1 MFKTILLTLAAF
13 LFPVIAYSQQDHH
26 GHVQNNEVS
35 DSLAHQYISEITV
48 QGILANKLNF
58 PYQMIHGEEA
68 VSHGFITP
76 ANALHH
82 VPGVALS
89 RDAIWATSVNIR
101 GFSEAKLLF
110 LVDGDRM
117 QTATD
122 IAGVLSTVDMGNL
135 EKIEVV
141 KGAGSVIYGTGAMG
155 GVVNFITKRPGY
167 TTAFQTTG
175 NVMTGFHT
183 VNNLWENNL
192 NVNLTNRDW
201 YLAFDGSYR
210 MAQNTRTPEG
220 TLTNSQ
226 FNDASWGLK
235 GGMRNGDDQE
245 LLVNY
250 NHFEAWDVGLPGGSV
265 FTPNATVR
273 YMGFTRN
280 QLSGEYIFT
289 DLSYMLKMLS
299 LKAYTQN
306 IKREV
311 ENIVNPTTA
320 VFPGSFN
327 VTSGLKAT
335 ADLYFND
342 YETMIVGIEGWNR
355 DQQTSRMKI
364 STASDTIVIREQPT
378 PKVNLFDIGV
388 FAQHKWVVDP
398 KYWTINTG
406 LRLDFI
412 RIANDTAFRE
422 ISKYKYVNGVRTEMP
437 ANETVLFF
445 KRTKNEIA
453 YSAHID
459 VAYKPADRHK
469 LILSLA
475 NAYRVASIE
484 ERFKYI
490 DQQGKLL
497 VGNPDLKPEKGLF
510 SNLSYAYTGKKLSI
524 NTDVFANYLFDLIA
538 EKEGNYAG
546 KAAWINTNIDRALY
560 LGGELDLKWL
570 VTHDLEFETHASYV
584 YAVDATTKE
593 HLPFIPA
600 LHGIVKLHY
609 HFHDK
614 IGAYAE
620 MDWEYES
627 DEEHG
632 EQHEAHRHAIFNAGF
647 HTTPREIGLIK
658 LQFMGGVQNLLNLA
672 YEEHLSSL
680 RGINRLEPGRN
691 IFLKAKVLF

>member
-1 MFKTILLTLAAF
+1 MFKIIFSIVVVLMLPFVVFAQHHNHDHNHE
-13 LFPVIAYSQQDHH
+13 IA
-26 GHVQNNEVS
+26 
-35 DSLAHQYISEITV
+35 DSLTHKQISEVTV

-58 PYQMIHGEEA
+58 PYQMIQGEEA

-101 GFSEAKLLF
+101 GFSASKLLF
-110 LVDGDRM
+110 LADGDRM
-117 QTATD
+117 QTASD
-122 IAGVLSTVDMGNL
+122 IAGVLSSVDMGSL
-135 EKIEVV
+135 DKIEVI

-167 TTAFQTTG
+167 TDRYKTNGQFSA
-175 NVMTGFHT
+175 GFHT
-183 VNNLWENNL
+183 VNSLWENNL
-192 NVNLTNRDW
+192 NVNMTNHDW
-201 YLAFDGSYR
+201 YLALDGSYR
-210 MAQNTRTPEG
+210 MAQNTMTPEG
-220 TLTNSQ
+220 KLPNSQ

-235 GGMRNGDDQE
+235 GGMRNGDNQE

-273 YMGFTRN
+273 YLGFARN
-280 QLSGEYIFT
+280 QLNGEYVFR
-289 DLSYMLKMLS
+289 DLSHVLKMLS
-299 LKAYTQN
+299 IKAYTQN

-311 ENIVNPTTA
+311 ENIANPTTA
-320 VFPGSFN
+320 VFPGSYN

-342 YETMIVGIEGWNR
+342 YETMTVGVEGWSR

-364 STASDTIVIREQPT
+364 STASDTIIIREQPT
-378 PKVNLFDIGV
+378 PKANMFDVGV

-412 RIANDTAFRE
+412 RTANDTAFRE
-422 ISKYKYVNGVRTEMP
+422 ISKHKYVNGVRTEMP
-437 ANETVLFF
+437 ANKTVLFQEG
-445 KRTKNEIA
+445 TKNELA

-459 VAYKPADRHK
+459 VAFKPAERHK
-469 LILSLA
+469 LILSVA

-490 DQQGKLL
+490 DQLGMPL
-497 VGNPDLKPEKGLF
+497 VGNPNLKPEKGLF
-510 SNLSYAYTGKKLSI
+510 SNLSYAYTGKKLLF
-524 NTDVFANYLFDLIA
+524 NTDVFANYLFDLIT
-538 EKEGNYAG
+538 EKEGVYSG
-546 KAAWINTNIDRALY
+546 IPAWISVNVDRALY
-560 LGGELDLKWL
+560 LGGEFDLKWL
-570 VTHDLEFETHASYV
+570 MSHELEFETHASYV
-584 YAVDATTKE
+584 YAVDAKTKE

-609 HFHDK
+609 HFQDK

-627 DEEHG
+627 EEEHG
-632 EQHEAHRHAIFNAGF
+632 ENQEAHRHAIFNAGF
-647 HTTPREIGLIK
+647 HTTPRKMGLIQV
-658 LQFMGGVQNLLNLA
+658 QFIGGIHNIMNLA

>member
-1 MFKTILLTLAAF
+1 MVVLILPFVVFA
-13 LFPVIAYSQQDHH
+13 QHHNHDHDH
-26 GHVQNNEVS
+26 EIT
-35 DSLAHQYISEITV
+35 DSLTHKQISEITV

-58 PYQMIHGEEA
+58 PYQMIQGEEA

-101 GFSEAKLLF
+101 GFSESKLLF
-110 LVDGDRM
+110 LADGDRM
-117 QTATD
+117 QTASD

-135 EKIEVV
+135 DKIEVI

-167 TTAFQTTG
+167 TERFKTTG
-175 NVMTGFHT
+175 YFSTGFHT
-183 VNNLWENNL
+183 VNSLWENNL
-192 NVNLTNRDW
+192 NVNMTNHDW
-201 YLAFDGSYR
+201 YLALDGSYR
-210 MAQNTRTPEG
+210 MAQNTMTPEG
-220 TLTNSQ
+220 KLPNSQ

-235 GGMRNGDDQE
+235 GGMRNGDNQE

-250 NHFEAWDVGLPGGSV
+250 NHFEAWNVGLPGGSV

-273 YMGFTRN
+273 YLGFARN
-280 QLSGEYIFT
+280 QLNGEYIFR
-289 DLSYMLKMLS
+289 DLSHVLKMLS
-299 LKAYTQN
+299 IKAYTQN
-306 IKREV
+306 VKREV
-311 ENIVNPTTA
+311 ENIANPTTA
-320 VFPGSFN
+320 VFPGSYN

-342 YETMIVGIEGWNR
+342 YETMTVGIEGWNR

-378 PKVNLFDIGV
+378 PKANMFDVGV

-412 RIANDTAFRE
+412 RTANDTAFRE
-422 ISKYKYVNGVRTEMP
+422 ISKHKYVNGVRTEMP
-437 ANETVLFF
+437 ANKTVLFQ
-445 KRTKNEIA
+445 KGTKNELA

-459 VAYKPADRHK
+459 VAFKPAERHK
-469 LILSLA
+469 LILSVA

-490 DQQGKLL
+490 DQLGMPL
-497 VGNPDLKPEKGLF
+497 VGNPNLKPEKGLF
-510 SNLSYAYTGKKLSI
+510 SNLSYAYTGKKLLF
-524 NTDVFANYLFDLIA
+524 NTDVFANYLFDLIT
-538 EKEGNYAG
+538 EKEGLYSG
-546 KAAWINTNIDRALY
+546 IPAWISTNVDRALY
-560 LGGELDLKWL
+560 LGGEFDLKWL
-570 VTHDLEFETHASYV
+570 ISHELEFETHASYA
-584 YAVDATTKE
+584 YAVDAKTKE

-600 LHGIVKLHY
+600 LHGIVKFHY
-609 HFHDK
+609 YFHDK

-627 DEEHG
+627 EEEHG
-632 EQHEAHRHAIFNAGF
+632 ENQEAHRHAIFNAGF
-647 HTTPREIGLIK
+647 HTTPRNMGLIQV
-658 LQFMGGVQNLLNLA
+658 QFVGGIHNIMNLA

-691 IFLKAKVLF
+691 VFLKAKVLF

>member
-1 MFKTILLTLAAF
+1 MFKIIFSIVVVLMLPFVVFAQHHNHDHNHE
-13 LFPVIAYSQQDHH
+13 IA
-26 GHVQNNEVS
+26 
-35 DSLAHQYISEITV
+35 DSLTHKQISEVTV

-58 PYQMIHGEEA
+58 PYQMIQGEEA

-101 GFSEAKLLF
+101 GFSASKLLF
-110 LVDGDRM
+110 LADGDRM
-117 QTATD
+117 QTASD
-122 IAGVLSTVDMGNL
+122 IAGVLSSVDMGSL
-135 EKIEVV
+135 DKIEVI

-167 TTAFQTTG
+167 TDRYKTNGQFSA
-175 NVMTGFHT
+175 GFHT
-183 VNNLWENNL
+183 VNSLWENNL
-192 NVNLTNRDW
+192 NVNMTNHDW
-201 YLAFDGSYR
+201 YLALDGSYR
-210 MAQNTRTPEG
+210 MAQNTMTPEG
-220 TLTNSQ
+220 KLPNSQ

-235 GGMRNGDDQE
+235 GGMRNGDNQE

-273 YMGFTRN
+273 YLGFARN
-280 QLSGEYIFT
+280 QLNGEYVFR
-289 DLSYMLKMLS
+289 DLSHVLKMLNI
-299 LKAYTQN
+299 KAYTQN

-311 ENIVNPTTA
+311 ENIANPTTA
-320 VFPGSFN
+320 VFPGSYN

-342 YETMIVGIEGWNR
+342 YETMTVGVEGWSR

-364 STASDTIVIREQPT
+364 STASDTIIIREQPT
-378 PKVNLFDIGV
+378 PKANMFDVGV

-412 RIANDTAFRE
+412 RTANDTAFRE
-422 ISKYKYVNGVRTEMP
+422 ISKHKYVNGVRTEMP
-437 ANETVLFF
+437 ANKTVLFQEG
-445 KRTKNEIA
+445 TKNELA

-459 VAYKPADRHK
+459 VAFKPAERHK
-469 LILSLA
+469 LILSVA

-490 DQQGKLL
+490 DQLGMPL
-497 VGNPDLKPEKGLF
+497 VGNPNLKPEKGLF
-510 SNLSYAYTGKKLSI
+510 SNLSYAYTGKKLLF
-524 NTDVFANYLFDLIA
+524 NTDVFANYLFDLIT
-538 EKEGNYAG
+538 EKEGVYSG
-546 KAAWINTNIDRALY
+546 IPAWISVNVDRALY
-560 LGGELDLKWL
+560 LGGEFDLKWL
-570 VTHDLEFETHASYV
+570 MSHELEFETHASYV
-584 YAVDATTKE
+584 YAVDAKTKE

-609 HFHDK
+609 HFQDK

-627 DEEHG
+627 EEEHG
-632 EQHEAHRHAIFNAGF
+632 ENQEAHRHAIFNAGF
-647 HTTPREIGLIK
+647 HTTPRKMGLIQV
-658 LQFMGGVQNLLNLA
+658 QFIGGIHNIMNLA

>member
-1 MFKTILLTLAAF
+1 MFKIIFSIVVVLMLPFVVFAQHHNHDHDHE
-13 LFPVIAYSQQDHH
+13 IA
-26 GHVQNNEVS
+26 
-35 DSLAHQYISEITV
+35 DSLTHKQISEITV

-58 PYQMIHGEEA
+58 PYQMIQGEEA
-68 VSHGFITP
+68 VNHGFITP

-101 GFSEAKLLF
+101 GFSESKLLF
-110 LVDGDRM
+110 LTDGDRM
-117 QTATD
+117 QTASD

-135 EKIEVV
+135 DKIEVI

-155 GVVNFITKRPGY
+155 GVVNFISKRPGY
-167 TTAFQTTG
+167 TERFKTTG
-175 NVMTGFHT
+175 HFSTGYHT
-183 VNNLWENNL
+183 VNSLWENNL
-192 NVNLTNRDW
+192 NVNMTNQDW
-201 YLAFDGSYR
+201 YLALDGCYR
-210 MAQNTRTPEG
+210 MAQNTMTPQG
-220 TLTNSQ
+220 KLPNSQ

-235 GGMRNGDDQE
+235 GGMRNGDNQE

-250 NHFEAWDVGLPGGSV
+250 NHFEAWNVGLPGGSV

-273 YMGFTRN
+273 YLGFARN
-280 QLSGEYIFT
+280 QLNGEYVFR
-289 DLSYMLKMLS
+289 DLSHVLKMFS
-299 LKAYTQN
+299 IKAYTQN

-311 ENIVNPTTA
+311 ENIANPTTA
-320 VFPGSFN
+320 VFPGSYN

-342 YETMIVGIEGWNR
+342 YETMTVGVEGWSR

-364 STASDTIVIREQPT
+364 STASDTIIIREQPT
-378 PKVNLFDIGV
+378 PKANMFDVGV

-412 RIANDTAFRE
+412 RTANDTAFRE
-422 ISKYKYVNGVRTEMP
+422 ISKHKYVNGVRTEMP
-437 ANETVLFF
+437 ANKTVLFQ
-445 KRTKNEIA
+445 KGTKNELA

-459 VAYKPADRHK
+459 VAFKPAERHK
-469 LILSLA
+469 LILSVA

-490 DQQGKLL
+490 DQLGMPL
-497 VGNPDLKPEKGLF
+497 VGNPNLKPEKGLF
-510 SNLSYAYTGKKLSI
+510 SNLSYAYTGKKLLF
-524 NTDVFANYLFDLIA
+524 NTDVFANYLFDLIT
-538 EKEGNYAG
+538 EKKGTYSGTDAL
-546 KAAWINTNIDRALY
+546 ISTNVDRALY
-560 LGGELDLKWL
+560 LGGEFDLKWL
-570 VTHDLEFETHASYV
+570 ISHELEFETHASYV
-584 YAVDATTKE
+584 YAVDAKTKE
-593 HLPFIPA
+593 HLLFIPA

-627 DEEHG
+627 EEEHG
-632 EQHEAHRHAIFNAGF
+632 ENQEAHRHAIFNAGF
-647 HTTPREIGLIK
+647 HTTPRKMGLIQV
-658 LQFMGGVQNLLNLA
+658 QFMGGIHNIMNLA

-680 RGINRLEPGRN
+680 RGVNRLEPGRN

>member
-1 MFKTILLTLAAF
+1 MFKIIFSIVGALML
-13 LFPVIAYSQQDHH
+13 PVITFSQHHSHSH
-26 GHVQNNEVS
+26 GHETV
-35 DSLAHQYISEITV
+35 DSLTYKQISEITV
-48 QGILANKLNF
+48 QGVLANKLNF
-58 PYQMIHGEEA
+58 PYQMVLGEEA

-101 GFSEAKLLF
+101 GFSESKLLF
-110 LVDGDRM
+110 LADGDRM
-117 QTATD
+117 QTASD
-122 IAGVLSTVDMGNL
+122 VAGVLSTVDMGNL
-135 EKIEVV
+135 EKIEVI

-155 GVVNFITKRPGY
+155 GVVNFVTKRPGY
-167 TTAFQTTG
+167 TEKFKTNGQFS
-175 NVMTGFHT
+175 TGFHS
-183 VNNLWENNL
+183 VNSLWENNL
-192 NVNLTNRDW
+192 NVNLTNHDW
-201 YLAFDGSYR
+201 YLTLDGSYR
-210 MAQNTRTPEG
+210 MAQNTTTPDG
-220 TLTNSQ
+220 KLANSQ

-235 GGMRNGDDQE
+235 GGMRNGDNQE
-245 LLVNY
+245 LQVNY

-265 FTPNATVR
+265 FTPGAIVR
-273 YMGFTRN
+273 YLGFTRN
-280 QLSGEYIFT
+280 QLNGEYVFK
-289 DLSYMLKMLS
+289 DLSHVLKVLS
-299 LKAYTQN
+299 IKAYTQN

-311 ENIVNPTTA
+311 ENVANSTTA
-320 VFPGSFN
+320 VFPGSYN

-342 YETMIVGIEGWNR
+342 YETMTVGVEGWNR

-378 PKVNLFDIGV
+378 PRANMFDVGI

-412 RIANDTAFRE
+412 RTANDTAFRE
-422 ISKYKYVNGVRTEMP
+422 ISRYKYVNGVRTEVP
-437 ANETVLFF
+437 ANKTVLFQEG
-445 KRTKNEIA
+445 TKNELA

-459 VAYKPADRHK
+459 VAFKPAERHK
-469 LILSLA
+469 LILSIA

-490 DQQGKLL
+490 DQLGMPL

-510 SNLSYAYTGKKLSI
+510 SNLSYAYTGKKLLF
-524 NTDVFANYLFDLIA
+524 NTDIFASYLFDLIT
-538 EKEGNYAG
+538 EKEGLYSG
-546 KAAWINTNIDRALY
+546 IPAWISTNVDQALY
-560 LGGELDLKWL
+560 LGGEFDLKWL
-570 VTHDLEFETHASYV
+570 ISHALEFETHASYV
-584 YAVDATTKE
+584 YAIDAKTKE

-620 MDWEYES
+620 MDWEFES
-627 DEEHG
+627 EEEHG
-632 EQHEAHRHAIFNAGF
+632 ESHEAHRHAIFNAGF
-647 HTTPREIGLIK
+647 HTTPRKIGMINV
-658 LQFMGGVQNLLNLA
+658 QFTGGVHNIMNLA

-691 IFLKAKVLF
+691 VFLKVKILF